1 MFLIQLVHRGA
12 LLLPN
17 PSWVSYEPQ
26 ARLIGKRVEW
36 IDTASTG
43 WRLAAESLDAHCL
56 RHPESQK
63 LLILNYPN
71 NPTGLTYGATAL
83 AALATVCRAHNIVV
97 ISDEIYGRV
106 NHSDTH
112 HSIAQYYP
120 EGTIVCSGLSKWAG
134 AGGWRLG
141 YAVFPPDLRPLLNA
155 TKSVA
160 SETFTSVS
168 APIQY
173 AAITAFDGGPSIERY
188 LRDSQTILNALGREC
203 ASILRSVGVQVP
215 EPEGGFYL
223 FINLETIG
231 TYSPNEA
238 FRQEKH
244 SQKRF

>member
-1 MFLIQLVHRGA
+1 MDRHSV
-12 LLLPN
+12 
-17 PSWVSYEPQ
+17 Y
-26 ARLIGKRVEW
+26 
-36 IDTASTG
+36 
-43 WRLAAESLDAHCL
+43 RLASRSGEPRCALPAA
-56 RHPESQK
+56 RSQK

-173 AAITAFDGGPSIERY
+173 AAITFDGGY
-188 LRDSQTILNALGREC
+188 
-203 ASILRSVGVQVP
+203 RSNDIFG
-215 EPEGGFYL
+215 
-223 FINLETIG
+223 
-231 TYSPNEA
+231 
-238 FRQEKH
+238 
-244 SQKRF
+244 